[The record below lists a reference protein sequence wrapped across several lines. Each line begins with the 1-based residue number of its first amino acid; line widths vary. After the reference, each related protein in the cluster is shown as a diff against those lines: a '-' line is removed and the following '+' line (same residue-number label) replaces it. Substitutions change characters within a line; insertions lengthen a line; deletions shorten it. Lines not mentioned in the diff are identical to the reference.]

1 MSSLIVDHLGR
12 PIQSSELKR
21 PDTRPVTT
29 ASVRDR
35 WSTYP
40 SAGLTPVKLA
50 NILKAADNGDVR
62 SQAELFEEME
72 EKDAHIASLFQTRK
86 LAVVGLPWEIT
97 PASDDPR
104 DVTVA
109 DFCREWLES
118 LEDFDDYIL
127 DLLDA
132 LPKGYSAMEVD
143 WDVSEGQAIIT
154 QLRHIHAKKITFWN
168 SMTPRVLTEDSP
180 IRGVEPPLFKM
191 VYHRYKARSGYDTR
205 AGIMRVCAWMYLFKN
220 YDIKDW
226 VSFSEVFGQPIR
238 IGKHAPGATP
248 EEKEKLLEAVRAIGT
263 DAAAIISRNTEIQFV
278 EGQKYGSVS
287 LYEKLAKFCDEQN
300 SKAIL
305 GQTLTSGT
313 DGVGSQ
319 ALGNVHNDVRQ
330 DLTEADAGSLG
341 KTWRHG
347 TLRPLVGFNFG
358 WDTPLPGF
366 RFLYEPPEDMKAAA
380 ETHKVLADVGLDF
393 SQEYLSGRF
402 KVPMRAKDET
412 PLLRFGSHF
421 DNPPTKAMKRM
432 ALKSVEARSQVLPQ
446 DMISMQALEL
456 VDTADLV
463 DLVKRELAAASSMED
478 FRDRIINVYG
488 ELPELELVQ
497 VLQKALVLA
506 DLAGRFDAS
515 A

>member
-1 MSSLIVDHLGR
+1 MVMSSIIVDHLGR

-104 DVTVA
+104 DVKVA
-109 DFCREWLES
+109 DFCREWMES

-180 IRGVEPPLFKM
+180 IQGVEPPHFKM

-238 IGKHAPGATP
+238 IGKHAPGAT
-248 EEKEKLLEAVRAIGT
+248 EDEKDKLLEAVRAIGA
-263 DAAAIISRNTEIQFV
+263 DAAAIISRNTEIEFV

-287 LYEKLAKFCDEQN
+287 LYEKLAKFCDDQN

-313 DGVGSQ
+313 GEVGSQ
-319 ALGNVHNDVRQ
+319 ALGTVHDGVRQ
-330 DLTEADAGSLG
+330 DLKEADGSSVS
-341 KTWRHG
+341 KTVRHG
-347 TLRPLVGFNFG
+347 MLRPLVGFNFG
-358 WDTPLPGF
+358 WDIPIPGF
-366 RFLYEPPEDMKAAA
+366 RFLVEPPEDTKAVA
-380 ETHKVLADVGLDF
+380 ETHKILSEMGLDF
-393 SQEYLSGRF
+393 SQEYASKRF
-402 KVPMRAKDET
+402 NIPLRAKDET
-412 PLLRFGSHF
+412 PLNRPGQQTQI
-421 DNPPTKAMKRM
+421 PMKRL
-432 ALKSVEARSQVLPQ
+432 ALSNRLESQPMLPQ
-446 DMISMQALEL
+446 DMIAGRALEL
-456 VDTADLV
+456 VNTADLV
-463 DLVKRELAAASSMED
+463 DMVKRELTAATSMED